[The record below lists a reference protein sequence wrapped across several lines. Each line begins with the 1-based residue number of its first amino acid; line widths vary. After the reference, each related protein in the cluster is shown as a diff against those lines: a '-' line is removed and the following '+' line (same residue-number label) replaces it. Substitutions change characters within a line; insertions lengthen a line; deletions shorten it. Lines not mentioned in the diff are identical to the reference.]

1 MGSKKSQAQ
10 SWWQTVPGILTGLAA
25 VITAVTGLIIGLR
38 QISSAPDAAKPFPE
52 KPAVVTVQNDRQP
65 QTGTASPSDPE
76 KTVRELLVAWNQ
88 SDRNAALKVAGPS
101 AVDKLFS
108 ASSLKVNSKE
118 MTCYPVGKGQR
129 DCQMSHTK
137 GILSV
142 RLIETDQG
150 WWVEGVEY

>member
-1 MGSKKSQAQ
+1 MESKESKPL

-38 QISSAPDAAKPFPE
+38 QIGSVPDAAKPPPE
-52 KPAVVTVQNDRQP
+52 RPAVVTAQDNRQP
-65 QTGTASPSDPE
+65 KTGTSSPFDPE
-76 KTVRELLVAWNQ
+76 RTVRELLAAWNH
-88 SDRNAALKVAGPS
+88 SDRNAALKLAEPS
-101 AVDKLFS
+101 AVDTLFS

-118 MTCYPVGKGQR
+118 MTCYPVGTGLR

-142 RLIETDQG
+142 RLVETDQG
-150 WWVEGVEY
+150 WWVQSVEY